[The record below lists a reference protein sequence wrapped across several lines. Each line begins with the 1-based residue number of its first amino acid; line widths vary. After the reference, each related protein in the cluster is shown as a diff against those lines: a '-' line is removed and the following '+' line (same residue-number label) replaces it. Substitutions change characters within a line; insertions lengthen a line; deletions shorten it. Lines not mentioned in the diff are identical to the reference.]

1 MCCCCDVS
9 VTMMGEL
16 TVNCCESVSSGDR
29 KSQRRARR
37 DPMHEIVSYSSG
49 MTMTEIDCFIV

>member
-1 MCCCCDVS
+1 M
-9 VTMMGEL
+9 TMMGEL

>member
-1 MCCCCDVS
+1 
-9 VTMMGEL
+9 MMGEL
-16 TVNCCESVSSGDR
+16 TVKCCESVLVSSGDR